1 MVSLAVVAV
10 TNPPAERVTDNPR
23 SVSRYCSD
31 SDEHRDLSAK
41 LLCLMQTTLCG
52 TLYVYQG
59 EELGQKNVPL
69 SWDPSEYLD
78 VESQNY
84 WSKASSPAQHGSIS
98 RRANCTRYR

>member
-1 MVSLAVVAV
+1 
-10 TNPPAERVTDNPR
+10 
-23 SVSRYCSD
+23 
-31 SDEHRDLSAK
+31 
-41 LLCLMQTTLCG
+41 MQTTLCG

-84 WSKASSPAQHGSIS
+84 WQKVCLGV
-98 RRANCTRYR
+98 

>member
-1 MVSLAVVAV
+1 MVGPVIATLMSSAAN
-10 TNPPAERVTDNPR
+10 TTTDNPR

-84 WSKASSPAQHGSIS
+84 WQKVCLGV
-98 RRANCTRYR
+98 